1 MFLDGLRYFLIGLLL
16 ISLQFF
22 LIQEVNLGTWI
33 KPMPYIFLIFILPF
47 ELNKYAVLFI
57 SFALGFALDSIGDTY
72 GLHAASCVS
81 LAFIKHHADRT
92 ILNIE
97 AVQLQGNSFLTP
109 SFKGFS
115 LYAAYTL
122 SLVFIHHLIYFS
134 FDYFKFTAFFTIIAI
149 SFLST
154 LVTFL
159 FMLLYLSV
167 MRKN

>member
-1 MFLDGLRYFLIGLLL
+1 
-16 ISLQFF
+16 
-22 LIQEVNLGTWI
+22 
-33 KPMPYIFLIFILPF
+33 
-47 ELNKYAVLFI
+47 VLFI
-57 SFALGFALDSIGDTY
+57 SFALGFTLDSIGDTY

-122 SLVFIHHLIYFS
+122 SLVFVHHVIYFS
-134 FDYFKFTAFFTIIAI
+134 LDYFKFSAFFTILAI
-149 SFLST
+149 SILST